1 LPPLAYPLAKWYH
14 SINFTLLPTAGR
26 FHPATQDT
34 VGMIG
39 LYASVAQSGERVLA
53 LGRGSAEPLRA
64 LNVVGIEPQ
73 RPYLAQCS
81 AVQKKRRER
90 QQ

>member
-1 LPPLAYPLAKWYH
+1 LPPLAYPPAEWYH

-39 LYASVAQSGERVLA
+39 LFAGVALLGEIGVAQIGERVLA

-64 LNVVGIEPQ
+64 LNVVDIEP
-73 RPYLAQCS
+73 
-81 AVQKKRRER
+81 
-90 QQ
+90 